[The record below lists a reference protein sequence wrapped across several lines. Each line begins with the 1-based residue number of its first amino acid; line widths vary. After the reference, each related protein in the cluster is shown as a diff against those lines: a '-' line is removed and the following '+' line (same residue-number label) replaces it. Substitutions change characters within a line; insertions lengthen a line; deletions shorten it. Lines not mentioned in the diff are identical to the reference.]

1 MLTKKLWKR
10 GISLLGA
17 AAMTAS
23 MLTGIS
29 FAEGE
34 TYTQPTLNPHSK
46 SVLEV
51 DGYQFIDLNGNGE
64 LDVYEDWRQDAETRA
79 ADLVSQMTVREKIAQ
94 MQHPTYLPRA
104 DGKIAPYLKE
114 YCSEYGIGMLLI
126 RELNSVEAAAT
137 TMNTIQEYA
146 ESSRLGVPVL
156 VSMDSVHGLS
166 YVSGATVTPHN
177 LALAATRDEALV
189 TKLAEIARDEHLAVG
204 VRMTL
209 SPEADIASEPRWGRV
224 METFGE
230 DPDLVTQMVT
240 AQVVAFQNGKD
251 GLNTGSIVACMKHFP
266 GAGPQMEGKDTSPI
280 ISSEETLQI
289 HLKPYYAALE
299 VNVASIMP
307 YYSVPLALDME
318 NSAIGSKATLQDL
331 LRDEM
336 GFTGIIQTDWG
347 MIWAIQE
354 ALGTMTGEEVS
365 DEEAILIGV
374 TQSRV
379 DGIGGESI
387 RLIDLMEEYTQEGKI
402 DEAILT
408 AAATRIVKVKF
419 EMGMFENPYCD
430 VDYAVSFVGNEENQK
445 VNLQAAREAMTLLK
459 NDGAL
464 PLNPDAKQTIL
475 VCGPRAFDT
484 DSLVGG
490 WSSAQD
496 GLTIADA
503 VAAYAGENTTVL
515 TEKEDVEVIKELAQ
529 QADVIIVSIGEPSY
543 QHDPVWGYDTLEI
556 VQSQQEILEAAVASG
571 KTVITVV
578 TGGRPYILTWCDEN
592 TNAILEAYYPGAK
605 GGIAIAETLFGM
617 NNPTGKT
624 PMQFPR
630 NMESV
635 NAQAGLSR
643 HRQSD
648 CNQQTVPCDG
658 GLSGKRPGVRCELH
672 QRCFPGY

>member
-1 MLTKKLWKR
+1 MLTKNIWKR

-104 DGKIAPYLKE
+104 DGKIAPYLKN

-146 ESSRLGVPVL
+146 EESRLGVPVL

-240 AQVVAFQNGKD
+240 AQVVAFQNGRD

-503 VAAYAGENTTVL
+503 VAAYASENTTVL

-630 NMESV
+630 DMESV
-635 NAQAGLSR
+635 NAQEGDVSFDLENPLYDYGFGLSY
-643 HRQSD
+643 
-648 CNQQTVPCDG
+648 
-658 GLSGKRPGVRCELH
+658 E
-672 QRCFPGY
+672 

>member
-1 MLTKKLWKR
+1 LSIKTALRR
-10 GISLLGA
+10 GISAVSA
-17 AAMTAS
+17 AAVAVS
-23 MLTGIS
+23 LLAGVS
-29 FAEGE
+29 FAESDAAAYE
-34 TYTQPTLNPHSK
+34 QPTLNPRSK
-46 SVLEV
+46 SIIEV
-51 DGYQFIDLNGNGE
+51 DGYQFIDLNSNGT
-64 LDVYEDWRQDAETRA
+64 LDVYEDWREDAETRA

-94 MQHPTYLPRA
+94 MQHPTYLPRS
-104 DGKIAPYLKE
+104 DGKIAPYLEE
-114 YCSEYGIGMLLI
+114 YCTDYGIGMLLI

-137 TMNTIQEYA
+137 TMNSIQEYA
-146 ESSRLGVPVL
+146 ENSRLGVPVL

-177 LALAATRDEALV
+177 LALAATRDEELV
-189 TKLAEIARDEHLAVG
+189 TKLAEIARDEHIAVG

-230 DPDLVTQMVT
+230 DPDLVTQMTV
-240 AQVVAFQNGKD
+240 AQVVAFQNGSD

-307 YYSVPLALDME
+307 YYSVPLALDTE

-336 GFTGIIQTDWG
+336 GFEGIIQTDWG

-374 TQSRV
+374 TEGRV

-387 RLIDLMEEYTQEGKI
+387 RLIDLMEEYTNDGKI
-402 DEAILT
+402 DEEILT

-419 EMGMFENPYCD
+419 EMGMFENPYVD
-430 VDYAVSFVGNEENQK
+430 VDYAVSFVGNEESQA
-445 VNLQAAREAMTLLK
+445 VNLQAAEEAMTLLK

-464 PLNPDAKQTIL
+464 PLDADAEQTIL
-475 VCGPRAFDT
+475 VCGPRAFDM

-490 WSSAQD
+490 WSSAQE
-496 GLTIADA
+496 GMTIADA

-515 TEKEDVEVIKELAQ
+515 TEKEDVEVIKELAE

-556 VQSQQEILEAAVASG
+556 VSSQQEILEAAVASG

-592 TNAILEAYYPGAK
+592 TNAILEAYYPGSQ
-605 GGIAIAETLFGM
+605 GGIAIAETLFGI

-630 NMESV
+630 DMESV
-635 NAQAGLSR
+635 NNQEGDVSFDLENPLYDYGWGLSY
-643 HRQSD
+643 D
-648 CNQQTVPCDG
+648 
-658 GLSGKRPGVRCELH
+658 E
-672 QRCFPGY
+672 

>member
-1 MLTKKLWKR
+1 MLTKNIWKR

-104 DGKIAPYLKE
+104 DGKIAPYLKN

-146 ESSRLGVPVL
+146 EASRLGVPVL

-240 AQVVAFQNGKD
+240 AQVVAFQNGRD

-331 LRDEM
+331 LRDKM

-496 GLTIADA
+496 GMTIADA

-635 NAQAGLSR
+635 NAQEGDVSFDLENPLYDYGFGLSY
-643 HRQSD
+643 
-648 CNQQTVPCDG
+648 
-658 GLSGKRPGVRCELH
+658 E
-672 QRCFPGY
+672 

>member
-1 MLTKKLWKR
+1 MSIKTALRR
-10 GISLLGA
+10 GISAVSA
-17 AAMTAS
+17 AAVAVS
-23 MLTGIS
+23 LLAGVS
-29 FAEGE
+29 FAESDAAAYE
-34 TYTQPTLNPHSK
+34 QPTLNPRSK
-46 SVLEV
+46 SIIEV
-51 DGYQFIDLNGNGE
+51 DGYQFIDLNSNGT
-64 LDVYEDWRQDAETRA
+64 LDVYEDWREDAETRA
-79 ADLVSQMTVREKIAQ
+79 ADLVSQMTVREQIAQ
-94 MQHPTYLPRA
+94 MQHPTYLPRS
-104 DGKIAPYLKE
+104 DGKIAPYLEE
-114 YCSEYGIGMLLI
+114 YCTDYGIGMLLI

-137 TMNTIQEYA
+137 TMNSIQEYA
-146 ESSRLGVPVL
+146 ENSRLGVPVL

-177 LALAATRDEALV
+177 LALAATRDEELV

-230 DPDLVTQMVT
+230 DPDLVTQMTV
-240 AQVVAFQNGKD
+240 AQVVAFQNGSD

-299 VNVASIMP
+299 VNVAAIMP
-307 YYSVPLALDME
+307 YYSVPLALDTE

-336 GFTGIIQTDWG
+336 GFEGIIQTDWG

-374 TQSRV
+374 TESRV

-387 RLIDLMEEYTQEGKI
+387 RLIDLMEEYTNDGKI
-402 DEAILT
+402 DEEILT

-419 EMGMFENPYCD
+419 EMGMFENPYVD
-430 VDYAVSFVGNEENQK
+430 VDYAVSFVGNEESQA
-445 VNLQAAREAMTLLK
+445 VNLQAAEEAMTLLK

-464 PLNPDAKQTIL
+464 PLDADAEQTIL
-475 VCGPRAFDT
+475 VCGPRAFDM

-490 WSSAQD
+490 WSSAQE
-496 GLTIADA
+496 GMTIADA

-515 TEKEDVEVIKELAQ
+515 TEKEDVEVIKELAE

-556 VQSQQEILEAAVASG
+556 VSSQQEILEAAVASG

-578 TGGRPYILTWCDEN
+578 TGGRPYVLTWCDEN
-592 TNAILEAYYPGAK
+592 TNAILEAYYPGSQ
-605 GGIAIAETLFGM
+605 GGIAIAETLFGI

-630 NMESV
+630 DMESV
-635 NAQAGLSR
+635 NNQEGDVSFDLENPLYDYDWGLSY
-643 HRQSD
+643 D
-648 CNQQTVPCDG
+648 
-658 GLSGKRPGVRCELH
+658 E
-672 QRCFPGY
+672 

>member
-1 MLTKKLWKR
+1 MLTKNIWKR

-34 TYTQPTLNPHSK
+34 TYTQLTLNPHSK

-104 DGKIAPYLKE
+104 DGKIAPYLKD

-515 TEKEDVEVIKELAQ
+515 TEKEDVGVIKELAQ

-605 GGIAIAETLFGM
+605 GGIAIAETLYGM

-635 NAQAGLSR
+635 NAQEGDVSFDLENPLYDYGFGLSY
-643 HRQSD
+643 
-648 CNQQTVPCDG
+648 
-658 GLSGKRPGVRCELH
+658 E
-672 QRCFPGY
+672 

>member
-1 MLTKKLWKR
+1 MLTKNIWKR

-240 AQVVAFQNGKD
+240 AQVVAFQNGRD

-419 EMGMFENPYCD
+419 EMEMFENPYCD

-515 TEKEDVEVIKELAQ
+515 TEKEDVGVIKELAQ

-635 NAQAGLSR
+635 NAQEGDVSFDLENPLYDYGFGLSY
-643 HRQSD
+643 
-648 CNQQTVPCDG
+648 
-658 GLSGKRPGVRCELH
+658 E
-672 QRCFPGY
+672 

>member
-1 MLTKKLWKR
+1 MLTKNIWKR

-104 DGKIAPYLKE
+104 DGKIAPYLKD

-240 AQVVAFQNGKD
+240 AQVVAFQNGRD

-496 GLTIADA
+496 GMTIADA

-605 GGIAIAETLFGM
+605 GGIAIAETLYGM

-630 NMESV
+630 DMESV
-635 NAQAGLSR
+635 NAQEGDVSFDLENPLYDYGFGLSY
-643 HRQSD
+643 
-648 CNQQTVPCDG
+648 
-658 GLSGKRPGVRCELH
+658 E
-672 QRCFPGY
+672 

>member
-1 MLTKKLWKR
+1 MLTKNIWKR

-240 AQVVAFQNGKD
+240 AQVVAFQNGRD

-331 LRDEM
+331 LRDKM

-635 NAQAGLSR
+635 NAQEGDVSFDLENPLYDYGFGLSY
-643 HRQSD
+643 
-648 CNQQTVPCDG
+648 
-658 GLSGKRPGVRCELH
+658 E
-672 QRCFPGY
+672 

>member
-1 MLTKKLWKR
+1 MLTKNIWKR

-51 DGYQFIDLNGNGE
+51 DGYQFIDLNANGK

-79 ADLVSQMTVREKIAQ
+79 GDLVSQMTVREKIAQ

-104 DGKIAPYLKE
+104 DGKIAPYLKN

-240 AQVVAFQNGKD
+240 AQVVAFQNGRD

-331 LRDEM
+331 LRDKM

-515 TEKEDVEVIKELAQ
+515 TEKEDVGVIKELAQ

-556 VQSQQEILEAAVASG
+556 VQSQQEILEAAVAYG

-635 NAQAGLSR
+635 NAQEGDVSFDLENPLYDYGFGLSY
-643 HRQSD
+643 
-648 CNQQTVPCDG
+648 
-658 GLSGKRPGVRCELH
+658 E
-672 QRCFPGY
+672 

>member
-1 MLTKKLWKR
+1 MLTKNIWKR

-46 SVLEV
+46 SVLEA

-104 DGKIAPYLKE
+104 DGKIAPYLKD

-146 ESSRLGVPVL
+146 EASRLGVPVL

-240 AQVVAFQNGKD
+240 AQVVAFQNGRD

-515 TEKEDVEVIKELAQ
+515 TEKEDVGVIKELAQ

-635 NAQAGLSR
+635 NAQEGDVSFDLDNPLYDYGFGLSY
-643 HRQSD
+643 
-648 CNQQTVPCDG
+648 
-658 GLSGKRPGVRCELH
+658 E
-672 QRCFPGY
+672 

>member
-1 MLTKKLWKR
+1 MLTKNIWKR

-17 AAMTAS
+17 VAMTAS

-104 DGKIAPYLKE
+104 DGKIAPYLKD

-146 ESSRLGVPVL
+146 EASRLGVPVL

-240 AQVVAFQNGKD
+240 AQVVAFQNGRD

-503 VAAYAGENTTVL
+503 VAAYAGENTIVL
-515 TEKEDVEVIKELAQ
+515 TEKEDVGVIKELAQ

-635 NAQAGLSR
+635 NAQEGDVSFDLENPLYDYGFGLSY
-643 HRQSD
+643 
-648 CNQQTVPCDG
+648 
-658 GLSGKRPGVRCELH
+658 E
-672 QRCFPGY
+672 

>member
-1 MLTKKLWKR
+1 MLTKNIWKR

-104 DGKIAPYLKE
+104 DGKIAPYLKN

-146 ESSRLGVPVL
+146 EASRLGVPVL

-240 AQVVAFQNGKD
+240 AQVVAFQNGRD

-515 TEKEDVEVIKELAQ
+515 TEKEDVGVIKELAQ
-529 QADVIIVSIGEPSY
+529 QAEVIIVSIGEPSY

-635 NAQAGLSR
+635 NAQEGDVSFDLENPLYDYGFGLSY
-643 HRQSD
+643 
-648 CNQQTVPCDG
+648 
-658 GLSGKRPGVRCELH
+658 E
-672 QRCFPGY
+672 

>member
-1 MLTKKLWKR
+1 MLIKNVIRRSAAAL
-10 GISLLGA
+10 SA
-17 AAMTAS
+17 AAMTAALLS
-23 MLTGIS
+23 GAA
-29 FAEGE
+29 FAQGE
-34 TYTQPTLNPHSK
+34 TYEQPELNPHSK
-46 SVLEV
+46 SIIEA
-51 DGYQFIDLNGNGE
+51 DGYQFIDLNGNGT

-79 ADLVSQMTVREKIAQ
+79 ADLVSQMTAREKIAQ

-104 DGKIAPYLKE
+104 DGKIAPYLQD
-114 YCSEYGIGMLLI
+114 YCTDYGIGMLLI

-146 ESSRLGVPVL
+146 EASRLGVPVL

-177 LALAATRDEALV
+177 LALAATRDEELV

-230 DPDLVTQMVT
+230 DPDLVTRMVT
-240 AQVVAFQNGKD
+240 AQVVAFQNGRD

-280 ISSEETLQI
+280 ISSEETLQV

-464 PLNPDAKQTIL
+464 PLDPDAEQTIL
-475 VCGPRAFDT
+475 VCGPRAFDM

-490 WSSAQD
+490 WSSAQE
-496 GLTIADA
+496 GMTIADA

-515 TEKEDVEVIKELAQ
+515 TEKEDVEVIRELAQ
-529 QADVIIVSIGEPSY
+529 QADVIIVSVGEPSY

-556 VQSQQEILEAAVASG
+556 VSSQQEILEAAVASG

-592 TNAILEAYYPGAK
+592 TNAILEAYYPGAQ
-605 GGIAIAETLFGM
+605 GGIAIGETLFGL

-635 NAQAGLSR
+635 NDQEGDVSFDLEDPLYDYGWGLSYN
-643 HRQSD
+643 D
-648 CNQQTVPCDG
+648 
-658 GLSGKRPGVRCELH
+658 
-672 QRCFPGY
+672 

>member
-1 MLTKKLWKR
+1 MLTKNIWKR
-10 GISLLGA
+10 GVSLLGA
-17 AAMTAS
+17 AAMTVS

-240 AQVVAFQNGKD
+240 AQVVAFQNGRD

-515 TEKEDVEVIKELAQ
+515 TEKEDVGVIKELAQ

-635 NAQAGLSR
+635 NAQEGDVSFDLENPLYDYGFGLSY
-643 HRQSD
+643 
-648 CNQQTVPCDG
+648 
-658 GLSGKRPGVRCELH
+658 E
-672 QRCFPGY
+672 

>member
-1 MLTKKLWKR
+1 MLTKNIWKR

-46 SVLEV
+46 SILEV

-104 DGKIAPYLKE
+104 DGKIAPYLKN

-146 ESSRLGVPVL
+146 EESRLGVPVL

-240 AQVVAFQNGKD
+240 AQVVAFQNGRD

-556 VQSQQEILEAAVASG
+556 VQSQQEILETAVASG

-630 NMESV
+630 DMESV
-635 NAQAGLSR
+635 NAQEGDVSFDLENPLYDYGFGLSY
-643 HRQSD
+643 
-648 CNQQTVPCDG
+648 
-658 GLSGKRPGVRCELH
+658 E
-672 QRCFPGY
+672 

>member
-1 MLTKKLWKR
+1 MLTKNIWKR

-331 LRDEM
+331 LRDKM

-496 GLTIADA
+496 GMTIADA

-635 NAQAGLSR
+635 NAQEGDVSFDLENPLYDYGFGLSY
-643 HRQSD
+643 
-648 CNQQTVPCDG
+648 
-658 GLSGKRPGVRCELH
+658 E
-672 QRCFPGY
+672 

>member
-1 MLTKKLWKR
+1 MLTKNIWKR

-104 DGKIAPYLKE
+104 DGKIAPYLKN

-146 ESSRLGVPVL
+146 EDSRLGVPVL

-240 AQVVAFQNGKD
+240 AQVVAFQNGRD

-503 VAAYAGENTTVL
+503 VAAYVGENTTVL

-630 NMESV
+630 DMESV
-635 NAQAGLSR
+635 NAQEGDVSFDLENPLYDYGFGLSY
-643 HRQSD
+643 
-648 CNQQTVPCDG
+648 
-658 GLSGKRPGVRCELH
+658 E
-672 QRCFPGY
+672 

>member
-1 MLTKKLWKR
+1 MLTKNIWKR

-51 DGYQFIDLNGNGE
+51 DGCQFIDLNGNGE

-240 AQVVAFQNGKD
+240 AQVVAFQNGRD

-515 TEKEDVEVIKELAQ
+515 TEKEDVGVIKELAQ

-635 NAQAGLSR
+635 NAQEGDVSFDLENPLYDYGFGLSY
-643 HRQSD
+643 
-648 CNQQTVPCDG
+648 
-658 GLSGKRPGVRCELH
+658 E
-672 QRCFPGY
+672 

>member
-1 MLTKKLWKR
+1 MLTKNIWKR

-46 SVLEV
+46 SILEV

-79 ADLVSQMTVREKIAQ
+79 NDLVSQMTVREKIAQ

-104 DGKIAPYLKE
+104 DGKIAPYLKN

-146 ESSRLGVPVL
+146 EESRLGVPVL

-240 AQVVAFQNGKD
+240 AQVVAFQNGRD

-515 TEKEDVEVIKELAQ
+515 TEKEDVGVIKELAQ

-635 NAQAGLSR
+635 NAQEGDVSFDLENPLYDYGFGLSY
-643 HRQSD
+643 
-648 CNQQTVPCDG
+648 
-658 GLSGKRPGVRCELH
+658 E
-672 QRCFPGY
+672 

>member
-1 MLTKKLWKR
+1 MLTKNIWKR

-104 DGKIAPYLKE
+104 DGKIAPYLKD

-240 AQVVAFQNGKD
+240 AQVVAFQNGRD

-515 TEKEDVEVIKELAQ
+515 TGKEDVGVIKELAQ

-592 TNAILEAYYPGAK
+592 SNAILEAYYPGAK

-635 NAQAGLSR
+635 NAQEGDVSFDLENPLYDYGFGLSY
-643 HRQSD
+643 
-648 CNQQTVPCDG
+648 
-658 GLSGKRPGVRCELH
+658 E
-672 QRCFPGY
+672 

>member
-46 SVLEV
+46 SILEV
-51 DGYQFIDLNGNGE
+51 DGYQFIDLNANGK

-79 ADLVSQMTVREKIAQ
+79 GDLVSQMTVREKIAQ

-104 DGKIAPYLKE
+104 DGKIAPYLKN

-146 ESSRLGVPVL
+146 EESRLGVPVL

-240 AQVVAFQNGKD
+240 AQVVAFQNGRD

-496 GLTIADA
+496 GLAIADA

-605 GGIAIAETLFGM
+605 GGIAIAETLYGM

-635 NAQAGLSR
+635 NAQEGDVSFDLENPLYDYGFGLSY
-643 HRQSD
+643 
-648 CNQQTVPCDG
+648 
-658 GLSGKRPGVRCELH
+658 E
-672 QRCFPGY
+672 

>member
-1 MLTKKLWKR
+1 MLTKNIWKR

-104 DGKIAPYLKE
+104 DGKIAPYLKD

-240 AQVVAFQNGKD
+240 AQVVAFQNGRD

-496 GLTIADA
+496 GMTIADA

-635 NAQAGLSR
+635 NAQEGDVSFDLENPLYDYGFGLSY
-643 HRQSD
+643 
-648 CNQQTVPCDG
+648 
-658 GLSGKRPGVRCELH
+658 E
-672 QRCFPGY
+672 

>member
-1 MLTKKLWKR
+1 MLTKNIWKR

-104 DGKIAPYLKE
+104 DGKIAPYLKN

-146 ESSRLGVPVL
+146 EESRLGVPVL

-240 AQVVAFQNGKD
+240 AQVVAFQNGRD

-496 GLTIADA
+496 GMTIADA

-635 NAQAGLSR
+635 NAQEGDVSFDLENPLYDYGFGLSY
-643 HRQSD
+643 
-648 CNQQTVPCDG
+648 
-658 GLSGKRPGVRCELH
+658 E
-672 QRCFPGY
+672 